1 MLRIK
6 VTFQSDRKICLPTH
20 HNHIIQGFIYSNL
33 IGLSPICFTV
43 RDTSWAQEPLSSSL
57 FSRLL
62 GKMNYNPQEGFTF
75 YPPVSLLIASP
86 KVDILESLSHF
97 LVKRRELSLGNNK
110 VWTESVEVMMEKKFT
125 KRVQVE
131 MLSPVV
137 TYSTLYTQE
146 GKKKTYYYNPQEKE
160 FGEKIRDNLIKK
172 YLLVNDSPLDDNLQ
186 FDIVP
191 LRVNKN
197 HEKIIVYKQT
207 VIHGWMGQYEI
218 TGNPE
223 LIKVSYDAGLGSKN
237 SSGFGM
243 WEVWREDFPEQR
255 IP

>member
-1 MLRIK
+1 MRIK

-33 IGLSPICFTV
+33 DRALSNMLHSEGYKLGSRTFKLFT
-43 RDTSWAQEPLSSSL
+43 

-125 KRVQVE
+125 DRVQVE